1 MSRISV
7 NDLSSFKQSK
17 KRFTVLTSYDSL
29 TASLFD
35 ESGIPVLLV
44 GDSAANLVFGYDSTV
59 PITVEEMLPIVKAV
73 VRSTKNAMVVA
84 DLPFGSY
91 QSSSTVALESA
102 TRFLKAGAHA
112 VKLEGGQRVAST
124 VSQLVESGIPVM
136 GHIGLTPQ
144 SVNVLGGYKVQ
155 GRGEHAETLLQDA
168 KALENAGA
176 FSIVLEAIP
185 RDLAKQI
192 TKLILIPTIGIGAGP
207 DTDAQVMVWQDLV
220 GLTPGPKPKFV
231 KPYLNLRQ
239 DIEKA
244 IKDFSKDVESGKYPD
259 SDHSYFWLFF
269 LIYVNNID
277 SKPLILFY
285 LLPIL

>member
-91 QSSSTVALESA
+91 QSSSTAALESA
-102 TRFLKAGAHA
+102 TSFLKAGAQA
-112 VKLEGGQRVAST
+112 VKLEGGLRVAET
-124 VSQLVESGIPVM
+124 VSLLVESGIPVM

-144 SVNVLGGYKVQ
+144 SVNVFGGYKVQ
-155 GRGEHAETLLQDA
+155 GRGEQAESLLQDA

-192 TKLILIPTIGIGAGP
+192 TEAVSIPTIGIGAGP

-259 SDHSYFWLFF
+259 SDHSY
-269 LIYVNNID
+269 N
-277 SKPLILFY
+277 
-285 LLPIL
+285 

>member
-1 MSRISV
+1 MVMVRISV

-59 PITVEEMLPIVKAV
+59 PITIEEMLPIVKAV
-73 VRSTKNAMVVA
+73 ARSTTKAMIVA
-84 DLPFGSY
+84 DMPFGSY
-91 QSSSTVALESA
+91 QSSSTVALES
-102 TRFLKAGAHA
+102 TTSFLKAGAQA
-112 VKLEGGQRVAST
+112 VKLEGGQRIAET
-124 VSQLVESGIPVM
+124 VSLLVESGIPVM

-144 SVNVLGGYKVQ
+144 SVNVFGGYKVQ
-155 GRGEHAETLLQDA
+155 GRGEQAEALLQDA

-192 TKLILIPTIGIGAGP
+192 TESISIPTIGIGAGP

-220 GLTPGPKPKFV
+220 GLTPGVKPKFV

-239 DIEKA
+239 DVEKA

-259 SDHSYFWLFF
+259 SDHSY
-269 LIYVNNID
+269 D
-277 SKPLILFY
+277 
-285 LLPIL
+285 

>member
-59 PITVEEMLPIVKAV
+59 PITVEEMLPIVTAV
-73 VRSTKNAMVVA
+73 ARSTKNAMVVA
-84 DLPFGSY
+84 DMPFGSY
-91 QSSSTVALESA
+91 QSSSTAALESA
-102 TRFLKAGAHA
+102 TSFLKSGAQA
-112 VKLEGGQRVAST
+112 VKLEGGQRVAKT
-124 VSQLVESGIPVM
+124 VSHLVESGIPVM

-144 SVNVLGGYKVQ
+144 SVNVFGGYKVQ
-155 GRGEHAETLLQDA
+155 GRGEQAEALLQDA

-192 TKLILIPTIGIGAGP
+192 TESISIPTIGIGAGS

-244 IKDFSKDVESGKYPD
+244 IKDFSEDVESGKYPD
-259 SDHSYFWLFF
+259 SDHSY
-269 LIYVNNID
+269 N
-277 SKPLILFY
+277 
-285 LLPIL
+285 